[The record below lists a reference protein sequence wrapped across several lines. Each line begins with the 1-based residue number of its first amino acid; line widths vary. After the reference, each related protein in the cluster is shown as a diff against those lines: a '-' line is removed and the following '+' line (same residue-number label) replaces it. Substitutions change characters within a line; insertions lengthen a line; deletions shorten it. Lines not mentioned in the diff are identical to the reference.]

1 MKVVKYH
8 LKAKVQ
14 AGGKEEVKESTF
26 RHLANARKYMK
37 ETAEKLGAK
46 CSKLNVAED
55 TYTMQCEGNS
65 VKVFFEVKKERIK
78 RVKKETEKKEEKK
91 QEEKKSEQKI
101 VENKEQS
108 S

>member
-14 AGGKEEVKESTF
+14 AGGKEEVRESTF

-37 ETAEKLGAK
+37 ETVERLGAK
-46 CSKLNVAED
+46 CSKLNVAGD
-55 TYTMQCEGNS
+55 TYTMQCEGDS
-65 VKVFFEVKKERIK
+65 VKVFFEVKRERIK

-91 QEEKKSEQKI
+91 QEQKSEQKI
-101 VENKEQS
+101 VENKEQGS
-108 S
+108 